1 MTFCAFLVLAVASPA
16 RAYVLGANQDF
27 DFRLRAYS
35 EAAVAAESSEP
46 QTAPSRVPFQL
57 IEHRNFFNPE
67 LDGKLT
73 RYQPFH
79 LDDLSFRLAL
89 WGFYDGIYDYGTGQ
103 YARAIE
109 SIQGRLSQGH
119 TNTAPITHTD
129 TRSTRA
135 RSTSIS
141 PIPSWVVTVTY
152 LSASTSRCWR
162 AAERPGPGSLLAPW
176 PSARAPP
183 SRQPRRRALA
193 PDRALSSQ

>member
-1 MTFCAFLVLAVASPA
+1 VFLVLAVASPA

-46 QTAPSRVPFQL
+46 QTTPSRVPFQL

-67 LDGKLT
+67 LHGKLT

-89 WGFYDGIYDYGTGQ
+89 CGFYDGIYDYGTGQ
-103 YARAIE
+103 YERAIE

-129 TRSTRA
+129 TL
-135 RSTSIS
+135 ID
-141 PIPSWVVTVTY
+141 
-152 LSASTSRCWR
+152 
-162 AAERPGPGSLLAPW
+162 
-176 PSARAPP
+176 
-183 SRQPRRRALA
+183 PRK
-193 PDRALSSQ
+193 